1 MITQVAI
8 KNAIFEVI
16 NVSEHQL
23 KERKN
28 GNGKL
33 ARLILV
39 QLTYKHI
46 DNNKSSIGRKLGYT
60 PQGITN
66 HLERLEDLMFKDKS
80 IKSLFEKINSK
91 LWQH

>member
-1 MITQVAI
+1 MITQFAI
-8 KNAIFEVI
+8 KNAIFETLK
-16 NVSEHQL
+16 VSEAEL

-39 QLTYKHI
+39 ELTYKHI
-46 DNNKSSIGRKLGYT
+46 DNNKSSIGRALGYS

-66 HLERLEDLMFKDKS
+66 HLERLEDLMIKDKS
-80 IKSLFEKINSK
+80 IKTLFEKINSK

>member
-1 MITQVAI
+1 MITQFAI
-8 KNAIFEVI
+8 KNAIFETLK
-16 NVSEHQL
+16 VSEAEL

-28 GNGKL
+28 GSGKL

-46 DNNKSSIGRKLGYT
+46 DKNKSSIGRRLGYT

-66 HLERLEDLMFKDKS
+66 HLERIEDMMFKDKS
-80 IKSLFEKINSK
+80 IKNLIEKINSK
-91 LWQH
+91 L